1 MSAALIHSEQIDTS
15 ITGAVAYKVLYRS
28 SDIGGRATQSTGLV
42 IAPASAGEN
51 RKVMTWCHGTT
62 GLGDAA
68 CPSNRPDPASELK
81 TYFEIGSTT
90 QYDYGVPGL
99 QKFIDEGWVVCATD
113 YQGLGTEGHHQYT
126 VGVTNA
132 LDGLNIV
139 HAAREL
145 PVGAGTQVGTMGW
158 SQGGAASAA
167 LAELPDEAFGE
178 LTLVGSVPMSP
189 GVPVSYIRLPHG
201 LGGALTSGEVPPDG
215 HLFMILAGVQA
226 AFPDELAL
234 TDFYTEV
241 GIKVHAAGWN
251 TQPVHHLS
259 DALARSNQ
267 HYGPVMKID
276 QTTLP
281 ALLKALTQASASRV
295 KARCPIFV
303 TIDSQHDGSVV
314 PVDAQQQYIN
324 DAKALGSDVSSKDY
338 PNDDHFSLPQS
349 CIEDARAWL
358 GAQFA

>member
-1 MSAALIHSEQIDTS
+1 MPTLISSDQIDTS
-15 ITGAVAYKVLYRS
+15 ITGAVAYKVRYRS
-28 SDIGGRATQSTGLV
+28 SDMNGRPTESTGLV

-90 QYDYGVPGL
+90 EYDYGVPGL
-99 QKFIDEGWVVCATD
+99 QKFIDDGWVICATD
-113 YQGLGTEGHHQYT
+113 YQGLGTPGHHQYT
-126 VGVTNA
+126 VGRTNA
-132 LDGLNIV
+132 IDGVNIV

-145 PVGAGTQVGTMGW
+145 PVGAGTEFGTMGW

-167 LAELPDEAFGE
+167 LAELDDATIGD
-178 LTLVGSVPMSP
+178 LTLVGSIPMSP
-189 GVPVSYIRLPHG
+189 GVPISYMRVPGG
-201 LGGALTSGEVPPDG
+201 LGGALQNGEVPPDG
-215 HLFMILAGVQA
+215 HLFMIFAGLQA
-226 AFPDELAL
+226 AFPDELSL
-234 TDFYTEV
+234 SDVYSEV

-267 HYGPVMKID
+267 HYGQAMVID
-276 QTTLP
+276 KTKLP
-281 ALLKALTQASASRV
+281 AWMNAITESSATLV
-295 KARCPIFV
+295 KARCPILV
-303 TIDSQHDGSVV
+303 TVDSQHGGSVV
-314 PVDAQQQYIN
+314 PVPAQQQYID
-324 DAKALGSDVSSKDY
+324 DAKALGSDVTVKDY

-349 CIEDARAWL
+349 CVDDAREWL
-358 GAQFA
+358 ASKFS